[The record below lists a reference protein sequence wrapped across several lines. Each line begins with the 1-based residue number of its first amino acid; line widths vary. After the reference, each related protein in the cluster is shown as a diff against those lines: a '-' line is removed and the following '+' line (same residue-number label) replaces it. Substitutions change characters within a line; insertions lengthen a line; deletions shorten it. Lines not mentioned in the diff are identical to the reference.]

1 MIMKK
6 FVFASMMCL
15 MAIAANAQVLTAKT
29 ISKVYADLTSCMD
42 NSEFVYNAEQK
53 DDVITALCVYSKA
66 DRRLKPVRRFEY
78 TYDAS
83 GLLLRRVA
91 YRWNELADDWLCTG
105 RHDYSMTTNRYSVE
119 YSRWNVRADR
129 FDQSNDKMTYTLL
142 PCDTVQQVCCYHRE
156 RGTSAYQL
164 KFQMDVPALPVID
177 DTLMA
182 GGMKIED

>member
-29 ISKVYADLTSCMD
+29 ISKVYADLTSCM
-42 NSEFVYNAEQK
+42 
-53 DDVITALCVYSKA
+53 
-66 DRRLKPVRRFEY
+66 RRLKPVRRFEY

-119 YSRWNVRADR
+119 YCRWNVRADR

-142 PCDTVQQVCCYHRE
+142 PCDTVQQVCCYHRVCG
-156 RGTSAYQL
+156 RSAYRERSAVHMTGCISK
-164 KFQMDVPALPVID
+164 KFCSGPVTYGNQGIY
-177 DTLMA
+177 
-182 GGMKIED
+182 

>member
-1 MIMKK
+1 
-6 FVFASMMCL
+6 MMCL

-91 YRWNELADDWLCTG
+91 YRWNELADDWLCT
-105 RHDYSMTTNRYSVE
+105 E
-119 YSRWNVRADR
+119 AA
-129 FDQSNDKMTYTLL
+129 F
-142 PCDTVQQVCCYHRE
+142 
-156 RGTSAYQL
+156 
-164 KFQMDVPALPVID
+164 KFGDEGSLITAHVWAKPRPPPAAPADVPID
-177 DTLMA
+177 
-182 GGMKIED
+182 